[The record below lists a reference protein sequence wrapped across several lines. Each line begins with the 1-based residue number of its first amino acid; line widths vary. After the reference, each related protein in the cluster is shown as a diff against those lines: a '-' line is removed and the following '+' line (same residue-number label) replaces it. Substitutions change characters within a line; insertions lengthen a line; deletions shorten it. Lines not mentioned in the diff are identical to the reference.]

1 MNKDH
6 NPSENKGIN
15 NPRTSF
21 SDLVIS
27 QILESSKG
35 SDVGGDED
43 EGAFSEH
50 KDEHDVGAAATATT
64 SAKADGDGNAMR
76 PAMPYAQFAG
86 RQTTQ
91 MLKRQRAEQKCGRA
105 AGSKDYKG
113 VSCHDCL
120 ER

>member
-35 SDVGGDED
+35 SDVGGDTD
-43 EGAFSEH
+43 SENDLNQH
-50 KDEHDVGAAATATT
+50 KI
-64 SAKADGDGNAMR
+64 
-76 PAMPYAQFAG
+76 
-86 RQTTQ
+86 
-91 MLKRQRAEQKCGRA
+91 L
-105 AGSKDYKG
+105 
-113 VSCHDCL
+113 
-120 ER
+120 